1 MNIERRHKIQK
12 YKILAGIE
20 SLEHAALLEKSA
32 EGGDNGEGI
41 GEGKLKVNSEGIVYI

>member
-20 SLEHAALLEKSA
+20 SLTHEALWEKSA
-32 EGGDNGEGI
+32 EGDGGE
-41 GEGKLKVNSEGIVYI
+41 GEGKLKVN